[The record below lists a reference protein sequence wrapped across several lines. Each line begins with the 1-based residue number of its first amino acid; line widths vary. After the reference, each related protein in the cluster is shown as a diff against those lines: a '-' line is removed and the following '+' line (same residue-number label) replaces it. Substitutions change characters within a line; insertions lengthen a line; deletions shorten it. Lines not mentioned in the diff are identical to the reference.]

1 LERKARFFFG
11 AAEKKGAQIL
21 HTPLRSL
28 LYFPVAQKPQLV
40 YSVGMKAPLYVLDGY
55 SLIYRSYFAFI
66 RNPLRNAQ
74 GKNTSAMFGFY
85 RSLFALLAEKRPE
98 YFAIVLD
105 SKTPTFR
112 HEMYAEYKMTRQKT
126 PEDLQE
132 QIPVIEEIAAA
143 LKIPAIRVNGVEA
156 DDIMASFAKRCRTR
170 GRPCYIISGD
180 KDLLQMVE
188 PPVKVLRPD
197 KSGFIETGREEV
209 FASWGVYP
217 EQIVDYLSLTGD
229 ASDNVPGAR
238 GIGEKTAVALLAQ
251 FGGVDALYERLGEVK
266 SASWRK
272 KLEEARESVLL
283 SRRLVTLKTD
293 VDLGEELPG
302 LDRLDARAAEP
313 VFLREGLKSLAD
325 EAKKLAG
332 GGAAKKTGARKAPAG
347 TIDLDFGGEGP
358 PPGQAVRS
366 APEKAESPEEA
377 ENPEAAKAGVYETV
391 TSLEALD
398 AWIEKALAAKV
409 FAFDTETTD
418 IDPLY
423 AELVGF
429 SLSVESG
436 KACYAPVKAP
446 FGGGLGLQD
455 TLPRL
460 KRLLE
465 DPGSFIVGQN
475 IKFDYKILR
484 RLGLDFTPGFDTMIA
499 AWILNADA
507 GSYNMDRL
515 AEVYLNYHTIHYA
528 DVVPKGETFDAVSL
542 ETATRYAAEDA
553 DITFRLYE
561 IFAAMLKKR
570 GLEKLFFEL
579 EMPLVRILA
588 DMEMEGIRLDPAVLE
603 TYGLEL
609 EKDLAAI
616 EAEIYRLVGH
626 EFNINSTKQLQD
638 ILFVDRKLKPV
649 KKTKTG
655 YSTDTS
661 VLEELAA
668 EDPVPEKILKH
679 RGFAKLKSTYVDAL
693 PKLINKKT
701 GRVHTNFHQTGTATG
716 RLSSK
721 DPNLQNI
728 PIKEAE
734 GRRIRTA
741 FIPAKGKVFLSADY
755 AQIELAILA
764 HLSGDPGLCEAFIT
778 GADVHRMTASL
789 IFAVDAQDVT
799 PQQRRIAKTIN
810 FGVMYGMSAFRL
822 ARELGISRREAGH
835 FIESYFGRYGK
846 IQEFIRQTVAGA
858 EAAGGVK
865 TILGRERP
873 IPAINSRNKTEKMG
887 AERVAV
893 NTPIQGSAADIVKM
907 AMLRIDSRLREE
919 KLASRLI
926 LQVHDELIFE
936 VPGEEA
942 AVMEELVRKEMEG
955 VYKLSVPLRVSIE
968 TGNSWGEMH

>member
-1 LERKARFFFG
+1 
-11 AAEKKGAQIL
+11 
-21 HTPLRSL
+21 
-28 LYFPVAQKPQLV
+28 
-40 YSVGMKAPLYVLDGY
+40 MKAPLYVLDGY

-66 RNPLRNAQ
+66 RSPLRNAQ

-85 RSLFALLAEKRPE
+85 RSLFALLAERKPE
-98 YFAIVLD
+98 YFAVVLD

-112 HEMYAEYKMTRQKT
+112 HEMYGEYKSTRQKT

-143 LKIPAIRVNGVEA
+143 LGIPAIRVDGVEA
-156 DDIMASFAKRCRTR
+156 DDIMASFAKRCEGQ

-180 KDLLQMVE
+180 KDLLQMVGGQ
-188 PPVKVLRPD
+188 VKVLRPD
-197 KSGFIETGREEV
+197 KSGFVETGREEV

-217 EQIVDYLSLTGD
+217 EQIVDYLSLVGD
-229 ASDNVPGAR
+229 ASDNVPGAK
-238 GIGEKTAVALLAQ
+238 GIGEKTAVALLAR
-251 FGGVDALYERLGEVK
+251 FGGVEALYERLGEVE
-266 SASWRK
+266 SDSWRR
-272 KLEEARESVLL
+272 KLEEARESVAL

-293 VDLGEELPG
+293 VDLGEELPRLAG
-302 LDRLDARAAEP
+302 LDARGAEP
-313 VFLREGLKSLAD
+313 VFLREGLRSLAV
-325 EAKKLAG
+325 EAKKFAG
-332 GGAAKKTGARKAPAG
+332 GGAAKKAGARKAQADGAG
-347 TIDLDFGGEGP
+347 LDFGGEEGP
-358 PPGQAVRS
+358 EGQPAAAPGLPAAAAAAATAATAAPAEAPTAAQA
-366 APEKAESPEEA
+366 A
-377 ENPEAAKAGVYETV
+377 AGVYETV
-391 TSLEALD
+391 TSLQALD
-398 AWIEKALAAKV
+398 AWVEKALAAKV

-418 IDPLY
+418 IDPQY

-436 KACYAPVKAP
+436 KACYVPVKAP
-446 FGGGLGLQD
+446 FGGGLGLGD

-460 KRLLE
+460 KKLLE
-465 DPGSFIVGQN
+465 NPAGFIVGQN
-475 IKFDYKILR
+475 IKFDYKVLR
-484 RLGLDFTPGFDTMIA
+484 RLGVDFTPGFDTMIA

-507 GSYNMDRL
+507 GTYNMDRL
-515 AEVYLNYHTIHYA
+515 AEVYLNYRTIHYA
-528 DVVPKGETFDAVSL
+528 EVVPKGETFDAVSI
-542 ETATRYAAEDA
+542 EAATRYAAEDA

-561 IFAAMLKKR
+561 IFAGMLKAR
-570 GLEKLFFEL
+570 GLEKLFFGL

-588 DMEMEGIRLDPAVLE
+588 DMETEGIRLDPSVLE
-603 TYGLEL
+603 AYGLEL

-626 EFNINSTKQLQD
+626 EFNINSTKQLQEV
-638 ILFVDRKLKPV
+638 LFVDRKLKPV

-668 EDPVPEKILKH
+668 EDPVPEKILRH
-679 RGFAKLKSTYVDAL
+679 RSFAKLKSTYVDAL
-693 PKLINKKT
+693 PRLVSKKT

-755 AQIELAILA
+755 SQIELAILA
-764 HLSGDPGLCEAFIT
+764 HLSGDPGLCGAFMAGT
-778 GADVHRMTASL
+778 DVHRMTASL
-789 IFAVDAQDVT
+789 VFGVGVQEVT
-799 PQQRRIAKTIN
+799 PQERRIAKTIN

-822 ARELGISRREAGH
+822 ARELGIARHEASR
-835 FIESYFGRYGK
+835 FIESYFNRYGR
-846 IQEFIRQTVAGA
+846 IRDFIRETVAGA
-858 EAAGGVK
+858 EASGVVK

-907 AMLRIDSRLREE
+907 AMLRIDARLREE
-919 KLASRLI
+919 KLASRLL

-936 VPGEEA
+936 VPKEEIP
-942 AVMEELVRKEMEG
+942 VMEELVRAEMEG
-955 VYKLSVPLRVSIE
+955 VCKLDVPLRVSIE
-968 TGNSWGEMH
+968 TGKSWGDMH